1 VENEPDDPTV
11 TGKPDHPDH
20 NAVMIELTAVIVAV
34 TAEEPRVLTVHDG
47 RNPEALPTGPFESGH
62 PTLQIGLRSWVERQT
77 HHPLGYVEQLYTFA
91 DRDRTQDRSQ
101 DYAHDRSQDGA
112 GERLVSISYLGLTR
126 EEDAAGSGA
135 AEGARRARH
144 DGNALPRRGAAAPGS
159 NGRGEAG
166 ETPARPVWQ
175 SWYRFLPWEDWR
187 SGPPALVG
195 RVIAPRLR
203 AWAKSA
209 GSSAMRHERRNRI
222 EIAFGLSGR
231 AWNDELALQRYE
243 LLYEAGLVP
252 EARRHAHVIDPLPG
266 AAMLHDHRRILAT
279 GIARLRA
286 KIKYR
291 PVVFELMPE
300 SFTLLALQRAVEA
313 LAGQRLHKQ
322 NFRRLIDQ
330 QGLVEDT
337 GEVATQT
344 GGRPAKLV
352 RFRREVLLARAV
364 AGTKLPLSRPG

>member
-1 VENEPDDPTV
+1 
-11 TGKPDHPDH
+11 
-20 NAVMIELTAVIVAV
+20 MIELTAVIVAV
-34 TAEEPRVLTVHDG
+34 TAEEPRILTIKDG
-47 RNPEALPTGPFESGH
+47 RNPDALPTGPFESGH
-62 PTLQIGLRSWVERQT
+62 RTLQVGLRSWVELQT

-91 DRDRTQDRSQ
+91 DRDRIQDRGG
-101 DYAHDRSQDGA
+101 DGVC
-112 GERLVSISYLGLTR
+112 ERLVSISYLGLTR
-126 EEDAAGSGA
+126 EEEARSG
-135 AEGARRARH
+135 G
-144 DGNALPRRGAAAPGS
+144 
-159 NGRGEAG
+159 
-166 ETPARPVWQ
+166 TPALPVWQ

-187 SGPPALVG
+187 CGPPALVT
-195 RVIAPRLR
+195 RTMAPRLN

-209 GSSAMRHERRNRI
+209 GSGATQRERRNRI
-222 EIAFGLSGR
+222 AIAFGLSGR
-231 AWNDELALQRYE
+231 TWNDELALQRYE
-243 LLYEAGLVP
+243 LLYEAGLIP
-252 EARRHAHVIDPLPG
+252 EAKRHTEVIDPVPG

-279 GIARLRA
+279 GVARLRA

-300 SFTLLALQRAVEA
+300 SFTLLSLQRAVEA

-352 RFRREVLLARAV
+352 RFRREVLLERAA